1 VGKNPLVD
9 CIGFEWDEWNSGKIG
24 SVIESRRKNQKR
36 FFPTILSCSRDET
49 GQSSREKRYGVPGQT
64 AKGRR
69 LFVVFTVRGNLIRV
83 ISARDLNQKEAR
95 EYRRYEKSD
104 S

>member
-1 VGKNPLVD
+1 VELGQDWERHRVTP
-9 CIGFEWDEWNSGKIG
+9 E
-24 SVIESRRKNQKR
+24 ESEEV
-36 FFPTILSCSRDET
+36 FFHDPFMLKGDT

-83 ISARDLNQKEAR
+83 ISARDLNQKEDR